1 MSERGA
7 ETQVLGN
14 SVDMFLDRFYTL
26 GMARFYL
33 YVVLQ
38 DVGVLSCPASPDS
51 EQLGVPTIPGRS
63 GAIGLR
69 FRYVLEHAE
78 RCSTLSL

>member
-1 MSERGA
+1 
-7 ETQVLGN
+7 V
-14 SVDMFLDRFYTL
+14 FLDIFYTL

-38 DVGVLSCPASPDS
+38 EGVMSYPASPDS
-51 EQLGVPTIPGRS
+51 EQLGVPTVPGRR

-69 FRYVLEHAE
+69 FGYVLEHTE